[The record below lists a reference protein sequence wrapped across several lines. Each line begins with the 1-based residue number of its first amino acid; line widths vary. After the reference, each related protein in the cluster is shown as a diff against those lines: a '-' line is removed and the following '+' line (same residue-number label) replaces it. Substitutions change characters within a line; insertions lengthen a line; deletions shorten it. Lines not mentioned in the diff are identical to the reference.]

1 MKRFLY
7 AFFAILISVL
17 NSCGGGGGGVDNA
30 IEDDSFTIG
39 YNANG
44 AESGTAP
51 RVQTGTNGASLSIS
65 ANTGRLAKN
74 GYLFDG
80 WNTASDGSGAD
91 YTPGAPYSGKNITL
105 YAKWARIFNYHVING
120 GSPAPALDGAQRS
133 PVLPSASITGLTP
146 KGQTLSDIDIPESI
160 DGYTVSD
167 IGDNAFRNCN
177 NIANVTI
184 PDTVTN
190 IGDNAFNGCS
200 NMHDM
205 TLLGTIPPAIGAG
218 VFISCTMII
227 NVPQTAVG
235 TYQGTAG
242 WSIYSTNIVYIGAST
257 YSIVYD
263 GNGADGGVVPLMQV
277 SLTGGYPL
285 EVYDNMGDLTR
296 AGCTFS
302 GWNTSPDGKGLNFA
316 AGTKFPGP
324 GRLTLYAKWTHPDYT
339 VTFDGQGADT
349 EASPSAIKVI
359 APANTIAELPAAQP
373 KKNGYHFAGWYTYPG
388 GTGDPFVVGSQVISD
403 RTVYAKWIGND
414 CTIVYDGNNAT
425 SGSIPA
431 EQEGLFNQSITLRSN
446 TGNLFKIGYVFNGW
460 NTRADGLGTDYAEG
474 ANYTVK
480 GDATLYAKWNTIF
493 EYKLSDNKVII
504 TGLTDEWKKISSL
517 NIPEEIYG
525 KMVIA
530 IGDSAFL
537 NCSGLTSVTIP
548 NSVTSIGSTAFMNC
562 SGLTSVTIPN
572 SVISIGPS
580 AFFFSGLTS
589 VTIGNS
595 VTTIGANAFADCT
608 GLTSITIPNSV
619 TTIGDYAFMN
629 CGELTGVTIGNSV
642 TSIGSYAF
650 KNCSEL
656 TSIRVERTTPPSI
669 GDDVFRPFN
678 ILSKIYV
685 PSSAVN
691 TYKNAN
697 GWNFYADKIEGYSE

>member
-7 AFFAILISVL
+7 ALFAILISVL
-17 NSCGGGGGGVDNA
+17 ISCGGGGGGVDNA

-51 RVQTGTNGASLSIS
+51 RVQTGTNGSSLLIS
-65 ANTGRLAKN
+65 ANTGNLAKN

-91 YTPGAPYSGKNITL
+91 YTPGAPYFGKNIIL
-105 YAKWARIFNYHVING
+105 YAKWARIFNYHVIGG
-120 GSPAPALDGAQRS
+120 GSPSPALDGAQHS
-133 PVLPSASITGLTP
+133 PALPSASITGLTA

-167 IGDNAFRNCN
+167 IGENAFRNCD

-205 TLLGTIPPAIGAG
+205 TLLGTVPPAIGAG

-242 WSIYSTNIVYIGAST
+242 WTIYSTNIVYIGAST

-263 GNGADGGVVPLMQV
+263 GNGADGGIIPLMQV

-285 EVYDNMGDLTR
+285 EVYDNIGDLTR

-316 AGTKFPGP
+316 AGKKFSGP

-349 EASPSAIKVI
+349 PANPSSQHVI
-359 APANTIAELPAAQP
+359 APANTVVLPEAPIRA
-373 KKNGYHFAGWYTYPG
+373 GYTFVGWYTETNG
-388 GTGDPFVVGSQVISD
+388 QGTRLTSSTIIYGNM
-403 RTVYAKWIGND
+403 TVYAKWNEGIFQITYNANG
-414 CTIVYDGNNAT
+414 AT
-425 SGSIPA
+425 SGSVPSSQKSVTNNNVTIS
-431 EQEGLFNQSITLRSN
+431 GN
-446 TGNLFKIGYVFNGW
+446 TGNLQK
-460 NTRADGLGTDYAEG
+460 
-474 ANYTVK
+474 
-480 GDATLYAKWNTIF
+480 
-493 EYKLSDNKVII
+493 
-504 TGLTDEWKKISSL
+504 
-517 NIPEEIYG
+517 
-525 KMVIA
+525 
-530 IGDSAFL
+530 
-537 NCSGLTSVTIP
+537 SG
-548 NSVTSIGSTAFMNC
+548 C
-562 SGLTSVTIPN
+562 
-572 SVISIGPS
+572 
-580 AFFFSGLTS
+580 FFG
-589 VTIGNS
+589 
-595 VTTIGANAFADCT
+595 
-608 GLTSITIPNSV
+608 
-619 TTIGDYAFMN
+619 
-629 CGELTGVTIGNSV
+629 
-642 TSIGSYAF
+642 
-650 KNCSEL
+650 
-656 TSIRVERTTPPSI
+656 
-669 GDDVFRPFN
+669 
-678 ILSKIYV
+678 
-685 PSSAVN
+685 
-691 TYKNAN
+691 
-697 GWNFYADKIEGYSE
+697 